1 MPKATTKKPDPVQD
15 GWEEVVESWD
25 DIFTFD
31 SKNDTIAG
39 VMLAKVPGVGPNA
52 STVYII
58 EKDGVKFGIWGSAVL
73 DNRMRSVNPK
83 DEVMVC
89 YLGKAVAPKSNREYH
104 DYKVFTRGTKHAP
117 PPASHDDI
125 PF

>member
-1 MPKATTKKPDPVQD
+1 MATKKKAQPTPQEE
-15 GWEEVVESWD
+15 GWQEVVESWD

-31 SKNDTIAG
+31 KKNDTITG
-39 VMLAKVPGVGPNA
+39 ILQAKVPDVGPNN

-58 EKDGVKFGIWGSAVL
+58 EKDGIRLGIWGSAIL

-83 DEVMVC
+83 DEVMVI
-89 YLGKAVAPKSNREYH
+89 YLGEAVAPKSGREYH
-104 DYKVFTRGTKHAP
+104 DYKVLTRGVKHV
-117 PPASHDDI
+117 PAQPDGDEI